1 MKPHKAI
8 ALIDSG
14 VGGLTVAKEVMNEMP
29 NEKLI
34 YFGDLVHMPYG
45 PRSKREVKNFV
56 YKITEFLI
64 GQDIKMV
71 IVACNSASAAGLNEI
86 RNQFEI
92 PVIGVI
98 EPGARAAIKNTESG
112 KVGVIGT
119 TGTIESGAYEKAI
132 KRIDPFVEVYSK
144 ACPLFVL
151 IVENDLIGSSEALV
165 VAKEYLR
172 PLKEEGVDTLIL
184 GCTHYPLMRDVIQEV
199 MGPEVKLINSAKVI
213 AKKAGRILKHEN
225 LIRVNEKPPR
235 HRFYVSG
242 YSEKFQE
249 LGKKFLHHELKAY
262 EVKISE

>member
-14 VGGLTVAKEVMNEMP
+14 VGGLTVAQEVMNMMP

-71 IVACNSASAAGLNEI
+71 IVACNSASAAGLNEL
-86 RNQFEI
+86 RQHFEI

-98 EPGARAAIKNTESG
+98 EPGARAAIKSTDNG
-112 KVGVIGT
+112 KIGVIGT
-119 TGTIESGAYEKAI
+119 SGTIDSGAYEKAL
-132 KRIDPFVEVYSK
+132 KRINPFVEVYSK

-151 IVENDLIGSSEALV
+151 IVENDLIGSSEAEV
-165 VAKEYLR
+165 VAREYLN
-172 PLKEEGVDTLIL
+172 PLKEADVDTVIL
-184 GCTHYPLMRDVIQEV
+184 GCTHYPLMRDVIQKV
-199 MGPEVKLINSAKVI
+199 MGPDVKLINSAKVI
-213 AKKAGRILKHEN
+213 AKKSYRILKNEN

-249 LGKKFLHHELKAY
+249 LGEKFLHQELKAY
-262 EVKISE
+262 EVKISN

>member
-1 MKPHKAI
+1 MKPHKAV

-45 PRSKREVKNFV
+45 PRSKKEVKTFI
-56 YKITEFLI
+56 YKITEFLMT
-64 GQDIKMV
+64 QDIKML
-71 IVACNSASAAGLNEI
+71 IVACNSASAAGLGEL
-86 RNQFEI
+86 RAKFDI

-98 EPGARAAIKNTESG
+98 EPGARAAVNTTENN
-112 KVGVIGT
+112 KIGVIGT
-119 TGTIESGAYEKAI
+119 TGTINSGAYEKAI

-151 IVENDLIGSSEALV
+151 LVENDLTSSNEAVLI
-165 VAKEYLR
+165 AREYLT
-172 PLKEEGVDTLIL
+172 PLKEAGVDTVIM
-184 GCTHYPLMRDVIQEV
+184 GCTHYPLMRSVIEQV
-199 MGPEVKLINSAKVI
+199 MGPEVTLINSAKVI
-213 AKKAGRILKHEN
+213 AKKAHKILKQKN
-225 LIRVNEKPPR
+225 LLRVNEKPPR

-249 LGKKFLHHELKAY
+249 LGEKFLHHDLKAY
-262 EVKISE
+262 EVKISD

>member
-1 MKPHKAI
+1 MKPHKAV

-14 VGGLTVAKEVMNEMP
+14 VGGLTVAKEVMNQMP

-45 PRSKREVKNFV
+45 PRSKKELKNFICQ
-56 YKITEFLI
+56 ITDFLMS
-64 GQDIKMV
+64 QDIKML
-71 IVACNSASAAGLNEI
+71 IVACNSASAAGLGEI
-86 RNQFEI
+86 RAKFEI

-98 EPGARAAIKNTESG
+98 EPGARAAVSKTENG

-119 TGTIESGAYEKAI
+119 TGTIDSKAYEKTI
-132 KRIDPFVEVYSK
+132 KKIDPSVEVYSK

-151 IVENDLIGSSEALV
+151 LVENDLISSNEALV
-165 VAKEYLR
+165 VAREYLN
-172 PLKEEGVDTLIL
+172 PLKDVGVDTIIL
-184 GCTHYPLMRDVIQEV
+184 GCTHYPLMSDVIQQV
-199 MGPEVKLINSAKVI
+199 VGPDITLINSAKVI
-213 AKKAGRILKHEN
+213 AQKATNILEQKN
-225 LIRVNEKPPR
+225 LLRFNEKPPR

-249 LGKKFLHHELKAY
+249 LGKKFLDYELKAY